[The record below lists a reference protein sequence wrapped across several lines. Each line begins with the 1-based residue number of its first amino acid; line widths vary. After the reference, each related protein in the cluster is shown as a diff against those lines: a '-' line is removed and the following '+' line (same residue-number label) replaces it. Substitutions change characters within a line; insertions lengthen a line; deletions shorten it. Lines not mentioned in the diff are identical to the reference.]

1 MIVQQLISKTDLLM
15 ILSLYVTKS
24 IMERTV
30 KFDKNQ
36 KYLNSLIIFGNKNQ
50 HK

>member
-1 MIVQQLISKTDLLM
+1 MIVQQLISKTDLL
-15 ILSLYVTKS
+15 SFYVTKS
-24 IMERTV
+24 IMKSTI

-36 KYLNSLIIFGNKNQ
+36 MYLNSQIIFGNKNQ